1 VISETVQKT
10 IGKLKYRREDF
21 MKNNPFNPSVGIIP
35 PVFIDR
41 EQVVE
46 EVFEGLTNMDGP
58 M

>member
-1 VISETVQKT
+1 
-10 IGKLKYRREDF
+10 